1 MRCKKCIR
9 KWSKEVW
16 LPASIDHKKDLH
28 EMVMGPAGSS
38 SLDDV
43 HILASNNF
51 IDNNVRLIIGK
62 PEVRETSKSCE
73 SDFY

>member
-1 MRCKKCIR
+1 
-9 KWSKEVW
+9 
-16 LPASIDHKKDLH
+16 
-28 EMVMGPAGSS
+28 MVMWPAGSS

-62 PEVRETSKSCE
+62 PEVRETSKSWE

>member
-1 MRCKKCIR
+1 MRCKKCIG

-51 IDNNVRLIIGK
+51 IDNNVCLIIGK
-62 PEVRETSKSCE
+62 PEGNIKIM
-73 SDFY
+73 